1 MGISLE
7 KAQAVLDAML
17 NYATN
22 TKPGLPSS
30 MAVVDAAANLI
41 CLKRMDGAPPL
52 TVRMACNKAYTA
64 IDWGL
69 NTIDVLKM
77 FFSGENARDVTWFGD
92 NRHAPIPG
100 GVLLRS
106 EDGTILGAVGTSGR
120 TGQEDEELARVGEK
134 AFQDVPGGRS

>member
-7 KAQAVLDAML
+7 QAQGVVDAML
-17 NYATN
+17 HFAAK

-41 CLKRMDGAPPL
+41 CFKRMDGAPPL

-64 IDWGL
+64 IDWGI
-69 NTIDVLKM
+69 NTVDVLKM

-92 NRHAPIPG
+92 SRHAPIPG
-100 GVLLRS
+100 GVLLRD

-120 TGQEDEELARVGEK
+120 TGPEDEELARIGEK
-134 AFQDVPGGRS
+134 AHQEMLNRHS